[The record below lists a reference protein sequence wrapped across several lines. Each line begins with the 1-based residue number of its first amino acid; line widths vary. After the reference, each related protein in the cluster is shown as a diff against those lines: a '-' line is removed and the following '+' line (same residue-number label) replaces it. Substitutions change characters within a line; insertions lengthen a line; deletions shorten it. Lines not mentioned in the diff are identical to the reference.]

1 MTPTNGTVTSN
12 FGYRWGRLHAGIDIG
27 APTGTPIRAAKSG
40 TVTAADWNGSYGK
53 CVDISHGN
61 GEMTRYGH
69 CSQLLV
75 SAGQTVSQG
84 EVIALVGNT
93 GRSTGSHLH
102 FEVRING
109 TAYDPRNYLLQN

>member
-1 MTPTNGTVTSN
+1 M
-12 FGYRWGRLHAGIDIG
+12 
-27 APTGTPIRAAKSG
+27 
-40 TVTAADWNGSYGK
+40 TAADWNGSYGK